1 MELLTSVGGDSGRGL
16 AFMGSLAMIF
26 EGLTAKR

>member
-1 MELLTSVGGDSGRGL
+1 MKLLTSVGGDSGREPG
-16 AFMGSLAMIF
+16 FMGSLAMIF